1 MFHGPPSSGPNL
13 TDGGRSKTSP
23 KADVGFGVQGDGHI
37 PRDGTWSSY
46 AAVGAVGVLP
56 YLELVAAN
64 PDENPDLG
72 RLAVYATVTAVVLV
86 GASWLVGR
94 GRPDRTRRAAVILA
108 VLAWLFFH
116 VPTVDALWLA
126 VDLHGPTHVRWLI
139 LTAVVLAALTPA
151 SGSAAFQRWLVV
163 VAPAVLLVPVISIA
177 AGGWT
182 PAVAGIATATPVR
195 GITVTRPAN
204 VYVFLVDGYA
214 RADVIADHTGL
225 SILPFHDDLI
235 ARGFVV
241 SEDAVANYPTSFLSI
256 ASTMSM
262 TYLEEDG
269 EHDELAPYY
278 DIIRGNSVVRRTFD
292 ELGYA
297 YVHAHS
303 GVWDGAYCPA
313 DADRCLGG
321 SGSISEV
328 EWALLQRTPFGASV
342 ARRTIIPRLAVDTDP
357 SQIVSRL
364 YDGRHADPVL
374 LFAHL
379 LSPHPPFTRESDCA
393 LRSGFSYAQASWGN
407 PDGYAGQIT
416 CLNQQLLAATDRI
429 LAEDPDPVI
438 VIQSD
443 HGTEFAFEPDQRLP
457 ILSAMRLPQG
467 CDGAVPDDL
476 TPVNTFRIVLNCLTT
491 SDLELLPNRYFWVE
505 YGKPQVTEIH
515 P

>member
-1 MFHGPPSSGPNL
+1 M
-13 TDGGRSKTSP
+13 
-23 KADVGFGVQGDGHI
+23 GFGVHGDGDI
-37 PRDGTWSSY
+37 PRGGTWSSY
-46 AAVGAVGVLP
+46 AAVGAVSVLP

-72 RLAVYATVTAVVLV
+72 RLAVYAILTFVVLV
-86 GASWLVGR
+86 GALWLVGR
-94 GRPDRTRRAAVILA
+94 GRPNRTRRAAVILA

-116 VPTVDALWLA
+116 VPTVDALWWA

-139 LTAVVLAALTPA
+139 VTAVVLAVLTPA
-151 SGSAAFQRWLVV
+151 SRSAALQRWLVV

-177 AGGWT
+177 AGGRT
-182 PAVAGIATATPVR
+182 PAVAGVATATPVR

-214 RADVIADHTGL
+214 RADVIAEQTGL
-225 SILPFHDDLI
+225 DIGPFLHGLTD
-235 ARGFVV
+235 RGFTV
-241 SEDAVANYPTSFLSI
+241 SRDAKANYPATFLSI
-256 ASTMSM
+256 ASTLSL
-262 TYLEEDG
+262 TYLDEAG

-278 DIIRGNSVVRRTFD
+278 DIIRGNGVVRRTFD
-292 ELGYA
+292 ELGYT

-328 EWALLQRTPFGASV
+328 EWALLQKTPIGASV

-364 YDGRHADPVL
+364 YDGRHPEPFV

-379 LSPHPPFTRESDCA
+379 LSPHPPFTRESDCS
-393 LRSGFSYAQASWGN
+393 LRTGFSYAQASWGN

-416 CLNQQLLAATDRI
+416 CLNRQLLAATDRI

-443 HGTEFAFEPDQRLP
+443 HGTQFAFEPDQRLP
-457 ILSAMRLPQG
+457 ILSAVRLPQG
-467 CDGAVPDDL
+467 CEGAVPDDL

-491 SDLELLPNRYFWVE
+491 SDLELLPNRHFWVE
-505 YGKPQVTEIH
+505 YGDPEVTEID